1 MPKSY
6 HRRQFSNPKARHT
19 VIRLVYVSTCV
30 NGLHLQDVHSIVAS
44 AQARNEKQGISGML
58 CWSGEFFLQ
67 CLEGERDRVTQCFG
81 KIMNDAR
88 HHSVELIV
96 SSPTSARW
104 FSEWGMGFSR
114 LMSSH
119 RLDVDSLAG
128 QAFNP
133 YLLQATEMQ
142 STFSQL
148 SQHAQ
153 RLRL

>member
-1 MPKSY
+1 MPTPY
-6 HRRQFSNPKARHT
+6 HPSQFYSQEIAQF

-30 NGLHLQDVHSIVAS
+30 NGLHLDDVQSIVS
-44 AQARNEKQGISGML
+44 TAQQRNEKLGISGML

-67 CLEGERDRVTQCFG
+67 CLEGERGLVTQCFAR
-81 KIMNDAR
+81 IAADAR

-96 SSPTSARW
+96 SSPTNVRW

-133 YLLQATEMQ
+133 YLLEATDMQAA
-142 STFSQL
+142 FSQL

-153 RLRL
+153 RLRI